1 MAQDV
6 LVIGGSNID
15 YAAFSQ
21 KKLILGDSNIGKIK
35 TSFGGVGRNLVENLA
50 RLGHHVTFLTA
61 IGNDPQGKQ
70 LKEELESLSVRVLT
84 PSYSKNTSSYLAIY
98 GEDSD
103 MHVAVC
109 DSEILDSMKVEDL
122 LPFED
127 IIDSFQSIILDMNL
141 NQEVIDWIFSRY
153 QEHHSILIEA
163 VSANKVSRIQN
174 HLSHLSFYKSNL
186 LEARYLLHEEKSAAE
201 LLSLLLKKGVKRA
214 VISDSCN
221 GIEYGDEN
229 GIHHFDVIPLKK
241 IVSANGAGDALF
253 AGILHAL
260 LEEKTLKEAVAF
272 GDKAAKKAL
281 SSPEAVAT
289 DIADILKD

>member
-84 PSYSKNTSSYLAIY
+84 PSYLKNTSSYLAIY
-98 GEDSD
+98 DEDSD

-174 HLSHLSFYKSNL
+174 HLS
-186 LEARYLLHEEKSAAE
+186 
-201 LLSLLLKKGVKRA
+201 LLSPSLIFNQLLFRLNHPA
-214 VISDSCN
+214 IC
-221 GIEYGDEN
+221 
-229 GIHHFDVIPLKK
+229 
-241 IVSANGAGDALF
+241 
-253 AGILHAL
+253 
-260 LEEKTLKEAVAF
+260 
-272 GDKAAKKAL
+272 
-281 SSPEAVAT
+281 
-289 DIADILKD
+289 